1 MAKPETLPYCQGLS
15 LWERWH
21 GVSRDGEGKPA
32 SKRQIYE
39 KALVF
44 QGENLERREPVK
56 FKLQGTRGTT
66 LFAAP
71 LGTAALHD
79 RLFAANRC
87 PCNGGHP
94 SEPTCVFSPAA
105 QGPVTETLCTRLA
118 PPGGSLYAEEN
129 RFFPVNAFVLFSKW
143 TKFSMLSR
151 TCQEDWLI
159 GRMKQIHINSLFPI
173 CLPCLRPSLWRSPP
187 PCCCG
192 RTKTPRAIST
202 STTTKSNCV
211 LYTRTLV
218 PPA

>member
-32 SKRQIYE
+32 SRRQIYE
-39 KALVF
+39 KAPVF

-94 SEPTCVFSPAA
+94 SEPTCMFSSAA
-105 QGPVTETLCTRLA
+105 QGPVTEALCTRLA
-118 PPGGSLYAEEN
+118 PPGGSLYAEEI

-143 TKFSMLSR
+143 TKFSMIR
-151 TCQEDWLI
+151 RQCQ
-159 GRMKQIHINSLFPI
+159 
-173 CLPCLRPSLWRSPP
+173 
-187 PCCCG
+187 
-192 RTKTPRAIST
+192 AI
-202 STTTKSNCV
+202 
-211 LYTRTLV
+211 
-218 PPA
+218 

>member
-71 LGTAALHD
+71 LVDTATLHD

-87 PCNGGHP
+87 PCNGGRP
-94 SEPTCVFSPAA
+94 SEPTASFSSAA

-129 RFFPVNAFVLFSKW
+129 RFIPVNAFALCGKW
-143 TKFSMLSR
+143 VHFITAAR
-151 TCQEDWLI
+151 NCQEV
-159 GRMKQIHINSLFPI
+159 SF
-173 CLPCLRPSLWRSPP
+173 
-187 PCCCG
+187 
-192 RTKTPRAIST
+192 
-202 STTTKSNCV
+202 TTKMKCFHDMGCKLCRN
-211 LYTRTLV
+211 
-218 PPA
+218 

>member
-1 MAKPETLPYCQGLS
+1 MAKPKTLPYCQGLS

-71 LGTAALHD
+71 FVDAATLHD
-79 RLFAANRC
+79 RPFAANRC
-87 PCNGGHP
+87 PCNGGRP
-94 SEPTCVFSPAA
+94 SEPTVWFSSAA
-105 QGPVTETLCTRLA
+105 QGPVPETLCTRLA

-129 RFFPVNAFVLFSKW
+129 RFIPVNAFALCGKW
-143 TKFSMLSR
+143 VHFITAAR
-151 TCQEDWLI
+151 NCQEDWLI
-159 GRMKQIHINSLFPI
+159 GRMKQIHKSVGRI
-173 CLPCLRPSLWRSPP
+173 CRNLGERPFYCNDAGNMLE
-187 PCCCG
+187 
-192 RTKTPRAIST
+192 
-202 STTTKSNCV
+202 
-211 LYTRTLV
+211 
-218 PPA
+218 

>member
-1 MAKPETLPYCQGLS
+1 MRNSSPLGGAVAVRRLRGFT
-15 LWERWH
+15 
-21 GVSRDGEGKPA
+21 
-32 SKRQIYE
+32 YE

-143 TKFSMLSR
+143 TKFSMIR
-151 TCQEDWLI
+151 RQCQAVWLI
-159 GRMKQIHINSLFPI
+159 LKMKQFHKRRGRIFQNCARVDSMHFTVDS
-173 CLPCLRPSLWRSPP
+173 CRRSS
-187 PCCCG
+187 G
-192 RTKTPRAIST
+192 GGASMI
-202 STTTKSNCV
+202 
-211 LYTRTLV
+211 
-218 PPA
+218 

>member
-1 MAKPETLPYCQGLS
+1 MCVLLNDLHFLRHALCERPRPLSLTFVRQLPQRGEPLAKPKTLPYCQGLS

-129 RFFPVNAFVLFSKW
+129 RFFPVNAFVLFSK
-143 TKFSMLSR
+143 
-151 TCQEDWLI
+151 
-159 GRMKQIHINSLFPI
+159 
-173 CLPCLRPSLWRSPP
+173 
-187 PCCCG
+187 
-192 RTKTPRAIST
+192 
-202 STTTKSNCV
+202 
-211 LYTRTLV
+211 
-218 PPA
+218 

>member
-21 GVSRDGEGKPA
+21 DVSRDGEGKPA

-143 TKFSMLSR
+143 TKFSMIR
-151 TCQEDWLI
+151 GQCQAIRLI
-159 GRMKQIHINSLFPI
+159 LKMKQFHKI
-173 CLPCLRPSLWRSPP
+173 R
-187 PCCCG
+187 G
-192 RTKTPRAIST
+192 RISQ
-202 STTTKSNCV
+202 NCAPV
-211 LYTRTLV
+211 DSVHFSVDSCQKMPGWGVRVYDRLKDITEEVHPT
-218 PPA
+218 

>member
-1 MAKPETLPYCQGLS
+1 MPYCQGS
-15 LWERWH
+15 LTLRRAVTASAVTER
-21 GVSRDGEGKPA
+21 A
-32 SKRQIYE
+32 SLLPNCEIYE

-143 TKFSMLSR
+143 TKFSMIR
-151 TCQEDWLI
+151 GQCQAIWLI
-159 GRMKQIHINSLFPI
+159 LKMKQFHKIRGRIFQNCAPVDSTHFSVDSCQTNARGGE
-173 CLPCLRPSLWRSPP
+173 LRVYDRIKD
-187 PCCCG
+187 
-192 RTKTPRAIST
+192 RTEEVHPT
-202 STTTKSNCV
+202 
-211 LYTRTLV
+211 
-218 PPA
+218 

>member
-1 MAKPETLPYCQGLS
+1 MCVLPNDLHFLLHALCERPCPLS
-15 LWERWH
+15 LTFVRQLSQRGSPWQNRKLCRTAKASHFGRGGTARGNTSLSTWH
-21 GVSRDGEGKPA
+21 T
-32 SKRQIYE
+32 YE
-39 KALVF
+39 KAPVF

-118 PPGGSLYAEEN
+118 PPGGSLHAEEN

-143 TKFSMLSR
+143 TKFSMIR
-151 TCQEDWLI
+151 GQCQ
-159 GRMKQIHINSLFPI
+159 
-173 CLPCLRPSLWRSPP
+173 
-187 PCCCG
+187 
-192 RTKTPRAIST
+192 AI
-202 STTTKSNCV
+202 
-211 LYTRTLV
+211 
-218 PPA
+218 